1 MSDTLESIGRAAA
14 AWRATRGHRGTGER
28 LPDAVKRR
36 AIQLVG
42 QHTPRQVARAV
53 GVSDARLVE
62 RWCERFEKSAKPS
75 YSVQAPA
82 LSAPSPAF
90 VEMTMPSPVAR
101 LWQQAEGDVQLELV
115 GPQGVLRL
123 RGGLDPSLVRALAV
137 LALGQAGGQS

>member
-1 MSDTLESIGRAAA
+1 MSDTLESVGRAAA

-62 RWCERFEKSAKPS
+62 RWCERLGKAAEASCLL
-75 YSVQAPA
+75 QAPA
-82 LSAPSPAF
+82 LSAPRPAF
-90 VEMTMPSPVAR
+90 VEVAMPSPVAG
-101 LWQQAEGDVQLELV
+101 LWQQADGDVQLELA

-123 RGGLDPSLVRALAV
+123 RGGLDPSLVRALAA